1 MGAHAYSYLLC
12 TLGSIYY
19 TVKDVAE
26 AHSCIELILQAS
38 TGSDERKYP
47 ALYIMLRC

>member
-1 MGAHAYSYLLC
+1 MVAHAYSKSYLLC
-12 TLGSIYY
+12 TLGSIHY

-38 TGSDERKYP
+38 TG
-47 ALYIMLRC
+47 